1 MTDKRKGELMM
12 VACGVLW
19 SMSGITM
26 KYINWNPL
34 LIVGGRGIF
43 SAVIIFM
50 SMKMSG
56 YKLKVSKKSLG
67 IAFLTFMNLVLFVSA
82 NKYTTAAN
90 AIVLQYTAPVF
101 VLIVTA
107 FVLKRKLRS
116 FEILTVLAALFGII
130 LFFMDQVSG
139 NGMSG
144 NIMAVASGFFMG
156 IMYALTGE
164 IKDDGERISGL
175 VLGHT
180 ALAVICIPLGVYF
193 TDPQEITLLPIMLVV
208 FLGIVQMGIPYS
220 LYGRATA
227 LISGVEVSLI
237 SMIEP
242 ILNPIW
248 VALIYGEIPGF
259 RALVGAV
266 LIIGAVA
273 AYTVI
278 DAKHPAPQAV
288 SDTKQTDIKEENI

>member
-26 KYINWNPL
+26 KYIEWSPL
-34 LIVGGRGIF
+34 LIVGGRGVF
-43 SAVIIFM
+43 SAIIIYV
-50 SMKMSG
+50 SMMMSG
-56 YKLKVSKKSLG
+56 YSLKVTKKSLG

-101 VLIVTA
+101 VLLVTA
-107 FVLKRKLRS
+107 FILKRKLKP

-139 NGMSG
+139 NGLSG

-156 IMYALTGE
+156 IMYAVTGE

-175 VLGHT
+175 VLGHS
-180 ALAVICIPLGVYF
+180 ALALICIPIGAVL
-193 TDPQEITLLPIMLVV
+193 TDPANITLLPILLVV
-208 FLGIVQMGIPYS
+208 FLGVVQMGIPYS

-248 VALIYGEIPGF
+248 VALIYGEVPGS
-259 RALVGAV
+259 RALIGAV
-266 LIIGAVA
+266 LIIGAVI

-278 DAKHPAPQAV
+278 DARNTLPDESVINK
-288 SDTKQTDIKEENI
+288 DTTKE

>member
-34 LIVGGRGIF
+34 LIVGGRGVF
-43 SAVIIFM
+43 SALIIFM

-56 YKLKVSKKSLG
+56 YKLRVTKKSLG

-90 AIVLQYTAPVF
+90 AIVLQYTAPIF

-107 FVLKRKLRS
+107 FILKRKLRN
-116 FEILTVLAALFGII
+116 FEILTVFAALIGIV

-144 NIMAVASGFFMG
+144 NVMAVASGFFMG

-180 ALAVICIPLGVYF
+180 ALAVICIPLGYIF
-193 TDPQEITLLPIMLVV
+193 TDHSEITLIPILLVV
-208 FLGIVQMGIPYS
+208 FLGVVQMGVPYS

-248 VALIYGEIPGF
+248 VALIYGEIPGSH
-259 RALVGAV
+259 ALIGAV
-266 LIIGAVA
+266 LIIGAVI
-273 AYTVI
+273 AYTII
-278 DAKHPAPQAV
+278 DARSPELPA
-288 SDTKQTDIKEENI
+288 DNTTETIKEENI

>member
-1 MTDKRKGELMM
+1 MRRWESSSASAET
-12 VACGVLW
+12 VAL
-19 SMSGITM
+19 S
-26 KYINWNPL
+26 
-34 LIVGGRGIF
+34 
-43 SAVIIFM
+43 
-50 SMKMSG
+50 
-56 YKLKVSKKSLG
+56 
-67 IAFLTFMNLVLFVSA
+67 
-82 NKYTTAAN
+82 N

-107 FVLKRKLRS
+107 FILKRKLRS
-116 FEILTVLAALFGII
+116 FEIITVFAALFGIV

-139 NGMSG
+139 NGMFG
-144 NIMAVASGFFMG
+144 NILAVTSGFFMG

-175 VLGHT
+175 VLGHS
-180 ALAVICIPLGVYF
+180 ALALICCPLGYMF
-193 TDPQEITLLPIMLVV
+193 TDPSEITLVPILLVV
-208 FLGIVQMGIPYS
+208 FLGVVQMGIPYS

-248 VALIYGEIPGF
+248 VALIYGEVPGS

-266 LIIGAVA
+266 LIIGAVI

-278 DAKHPAPQAV
+278 DSKTALP
-288 SDTKQTDIKEENI
+288 SGSENNIE

>member
-1 MTDKRKGELMM
+1 MTAKRKGELMM
-12 VACGVLW
+12 VICGVLW

-43 SAVIIFM
+43 SAAIIFI

-56 YKLKVSKKSLG
+56 YRLKVSKRSIG
-67 IAFLTFMNLVLFVSA
+67 IAFLTFMNLVCFVSA

-116 FEILTVLAALFGII
+116 FEVITVFAALLGIV

-139 NGMSG
+139 NGMFG
-144 NIMAVASGFFMG
+144 NILAVTSGFFMG

-180 ALAVICIPLGVYF
+180 ALAVICVPLGYIF
-193 TDPQEITLLPIMLVV
+193 TDPAEITLLPIMLVV
-208 FLGIVQMGIPYS
+208 FLGVVQMGIPYS

-248 VALIYGEIPGF
+248 VALIYGEVPGS
-259 RALVGAV
+259 RALIGAV
-266 LIIGAVA
+266 LIIGAVV
-273 AYTVI
+273 AYTII
-278 DAKHPAPQAV
+278 DAKNTLPQE
-288 SDTKQTDIKEENI
+288 SETNTEISSGE

>member
-116 FEILTVLAALFGII
+116 FEVLTVLAALFGII

-193 TDPQEITLLPIMLVV
+193 TDPAEITLLPIMLVV

-278 DAKHPAPQAV
+278 DAKHSAPQALD
-288 SDTKQTDIKEENI
+288 DTDNTTIKEENI

>member
-12 VACGVLW
+12 VVCGVLW

-43 SAVIIFM
+43 SAAIIFI

-56 YKLKVSKKSLG
+56 YKLKVSKKSIG
-67 IAFLTFMNLVLFVSA
+67 IAFLTFMNLVCFVSA

-107 FVLKRKLRS
+107 FVLKRKLKS
-116 FEILTVLAALFGII
+116 FEVITVFAALFGIV

-139 NGMSG
+139 NGLFG
-144 NIMAVASGFFMG
+144 NILAVTSGFFMG

-180 ALAVICIPLGVYF
+180 ALAIICVPLGYIF
-193 TDPQEITLLPIMLVV
+193 TDHAEITLLPIMLVV
-208 FLGIVQMGIPYS
+208 FLGVVQMGIPYS

-248 VALIYGEIPGF
+248 VALIYGEVPGS
-259 RALVGAV
+259 RAL
-266 LIIGAVA
+266 IG
-273 AYTVI
+273 
-278 DAKHPAPQAV
+278 
-288 SDTKQTDIKEENI
+288 

>member
-1 MTDKRKGELMM
+1 MM
-12 VACGVLW
+12 VVCGVLW

-43 SAVIIFM
+43 SAAIIYI
-50 SMKMSG
+50 SMRMSG
-56 YKLKVSKKSLG
+56 YKLKVSRKSIG
-67 IAFLTFMNLVLFVSA
+67 IAFLTFMNLVCFVSA

-107 FVLKRKLRS
+107 FILKRKLKR
-116 FEILTVLAALFGII
+116 FEILTVFAALFGIV

-139 NGMSG
+139 NGLFG
-144 NIMAVASGFFMG
+144 NILATTSGFFMG

-180 ALAVICIPLGVYF
+180 ALAVICVPIGWILTEPS
-193 TDPQEITLLPIMLVV
+193 EITLIPILLVV
-208 FLGIVQMGIPYS
+208 FLGVVQMGVPYS

-248 VALIYGEIPGF
+248 VALIYGEVPGS
-259 RALVGAV
+259 RALIGAV
-266 LIIGAVA
+266 LIIGAVI
-273 AYTVI
+273 AYTII
-278 DAKHPAPQAV
+278 DAKNTLPEGSETNQ
-288 SDTKQTDIKEENI
+288 

>member
-34 LIVGGRGIF
+34 LIVGGRGVF
-43 SAVIIFM
+43 SALIIFI

-56 YKLKVSKKSLG
+56 YKLKVTKKSLG

-90 AIVLQYTAPVF
+90 AIVLQYTAPIF

-107 FVLKRKLRS
+107 FILKRKLRS
-116 FEILTVLAALFGII
+116 FEILTVFAALIGIV

-180 ALAVICIPLGVYF
+180 ALAVICIPLGYIF
-193 TDPQEITLLPIMLVV
+193 TDHSEITLIPILLVV
-208 FLGIVQMGIPYS
+208 FLGVVQMGVPYS

-248 VALIYGEIPGF
+248 VALIYGEIPGSH
-259 RALVGAV
+259 ALIGAV
-266 LIIGAVA
+266 LIIGAVI
-273 AYTVI
+273 AYTII
-278 DAKHPAPQAV
+278 DARSPELPA
-288 SDTKQTDIKEENI
+288 DNITETIKEENI

>member
-1 MTDKRKGELMM
+1 MTVMTDKRKGEIMM
-12 VACGVLW
+12 VICGVLW

-26 KYINWNPL
+26 KYINWSPL

-43 SAVIIFM
+43 SAVIIYV

-56 YKLKVSKKSLG
+56 YRLKVTRKSLG
-67 IAFLTFMNLVLFVSA
+67 IAFLTFMNLVCFVSA
-82 NKYTTAAN
+82 NKFTTAAN
-90 AIVLQYTAPVF
+90 AIVLQYTAPIF

-107 FVLKRKLRS
+107 FILKRRLKTH
-116 FEILTVLAALFGII
+116 EIVTVLIALFGIV
-130 LFFMDQVSG
+130 LFFMDQVSN
-139 NGMSG
+139 NGMFG
-144 NIMAVASGFFMG
+144 NILAVTSGFFMG

-180 ALAVICIPLGVYF
+180 SLAVICIPLGVLM
-193 TDPQEITLLPIMLVV
+193 TDPAEITLLPIMLVV
-208 FLGIVQMGIPYS
+208 FLGVVQMGIPYS

-248 VALIYGEIPGF
+248 VALIYGEIPGS

-273 AYTVI
+273 AYTII
-278 DAKHPAPQAV
+278 DARFPAQP
-288 SDTKQTDIKEENI
+288 DKTDNIIKEENT

>member
-1 MTDKRKGELMM
+1 MSDKRKGELMM
-12 VACGVLW
+12 VVCGVLW

-43 SAVIIFM
+43 SAAIIYI
-50 SMKMSG
+50 SMRMSG
-56 YKLKVSKKSLG
+56 YKLKVSRKSIG
-67 IAFLTFMNLVLFVSA
+67 IAFLTFMNLVCFVSA

-107 FVLKRKLRS
+107 FILKRKLKR
-116 FEILTVLAALFGII
+116 FEILTVFAALFGIV

-139 NGMSG
+139 NGLFG
-144 NIMAVASGFFMG
+144 NILATTSGFFMG

-180 ALAVICIPLGVYF
+180 ALALICVPIGWILTEPS
-193 TDPQEITLLPIMLVV
+193 EITLIPILLVV
-208 FLGIVQMGIPYS
+208 FLGVVQMGVPYS

-248 VALIYGEIPGF
+248 VALIYGEVPGS
-259 RALVGAV
+259 RALIGAV
-266 LIIGAVA
+266 LIIGAVI
-273 AYTVI
+273 AYTII
-278 DAKHPAPQAV
+278 DAKNTLPEGSETNQ
-288 SDTKQTDIKEENI
+288 

>member
-1 MTDKRKGELMM
+1 MTDKRRGELMM

-26 KYINWNPL
+26 KYINWSPL
-34 LIVGGRGIF
+34 LIVGGRGVF
-43 SAVIIFM
+43 SALIIFI
-50 SMKMSG
+50 SIKMSG
-56 YKLKVSKKSLG
+56 YKLKVTKKSMG
-67 IAFLTFMNLVLFVSA
+67 MAFLTFMNLLCFVSA

-90 AIVLQYTAPVF
+90 AIVLQYTAPIF
-101 VLIVTA
+101 VLLVTA
-107 FVLKRKLRS
+107 FILKRKLKAH
-116 FEILTVLAALFGII
+116 EIITVLIALGGIV
-130 LFFMDQVSG
+130 LFFMDKVSNNGLFG
-139 NGMSG
+139 NVL
-144 NIMAVASGFFMG
+144 AVTSGFFMG

-180 ALAVICIPLGVYF
+180 ALALICIPIGLVL
-193 TDPQEITLLPIMLVV
+193 TDPAEITLVPILLVV
-208 FLGIVQMGIPYS
+208 FLGVVQMGIPYS

-248 VALIYGEIPGF
+248 VALIYGEVPGS

-266 LIIGAVA
+266 LIIGAVV
-273 AYTVI
+273 AYTII
-278 DAKHPAPQAV
+278 DAKEPAPGDEVPAE
-288 SDTKQTDIKEENI
+288 TGENIN

>member
-34 LIVGGRGIF
+34 LIVGGRGVF
-43 SAVIIFM
+43 SALIIFI

-56 YKLKVSKKSLG
+56 YKLKVTKKSLG

-90 AIVLQYTAPVF
+90 AIVLQYTAPIF

-107 FVLKRKLRS
+107 FILKRKLRS
-116 FEILTVLAALFGII
+116 FEILTVFAALIGIV

-180 ALAVICIPLGVYF
+180 ALAVICIPLGYIF
-193 TDPQEITLLPIMLVV
+193 TDHSEITLIPILLVV
-208 FLGIVQMGIPYS
+208 FLGVVQMGVPYS

-248 VALIYGEIPGF
+248 VALIYGEIPGSH
-259 RALVGAV
+259 ALIGAV

-273 AYTVI
+273 AYTII
-278 DAKHPAPQAV
+278 DARSPELPA
-288 SDTKQTDIKEENI
+288 DNITETIKEENI

>member
-34 LIVGGRGIF
+34 LIVGGRGVF
-43 SAVIIFM
+43 SALIIFI

-56 YKLKVSKKSLG
+56 YKLKVTKKSLG

-90 AIVLQYTAPVF
+90 AIVLQYTAPIF

-107 FVLKRKLRS
+107 FILKRKLRS
-116 FEILTVLAALFGII
+116 FEILTVFAALIGIV

-180 ALAVICIPLGVYF
+180 ALAVICIPLGYIF
-193 TDPQEITLLPIMLVV
+193 TDHSEITLIPILLVV
-208 FLGIVQMGIPYS
+208 FLGVVQMGVPYS

-248 VALIYGEIPGF
+248 VALIYGEIPGSH
-259 RALVGAV
+259 ALIGAV

-273 AYTVI
+273 AYTII
-278 DAKHPAPQAV
+278 DAKQPELPA
-288 SDTKQTDIKEENI
+288 DNITETIKEENI

>member
-12 VACGVLW
+12 VACGGLW

-34 LIVGGRGIF
+34 LIVGGRGVF
-43 SAVIIFM
+43 SALIIFI

-56 YKLKVSKKSLG
+56 YKLKVTKKSLG

-90 AIVLQYTAPVF
+90 AIVLQYTAPIF

-107 FVLKRKLRS
+107 FILKRELRS
-116 FEILTVLAALFGII
+116 FEILTVFAALIGIV

-180 ALAVICIPLGVYF
+180 ALAVICIPLGYIF
-193 TDPQEITLLPIMLVV
+193 TDHSEITLIPILLVV
-208 FLGIVQMGIPYS
+208 FLGVVQMGVPYS

-248 VALIYGEIPGF
+248 VALIYGEIPGSH
-259 RALVGAV
+259 ALIGAV

-273 AYTVI
+273 AYTII
-278 DAKHPAPQAV
+278 DARSPELPA
-288 SDTKQTDIKEENI
+288 DNITETIKEENI

>member
-1 MTDKRKGELMM
+1 MM
-12 VACGVLW
+12 VVCGVLW

-43 SAVIIFM
+43 SAAIIYI
-50 SMKMSG
+50 SMRMSG
-56 YKLKVSKKSLG
+56 YKLKVSRKSIG
-67 IAFLTFMNLVLFVSA
+67 IAFLTFLNLVCFVSA
-82 NKYTTAAN
+82 NQYTTAAN

-107 FVLKRKLRS
+107 FILKRKLKR
-116 FEILTVLAALFGII
+116 FEILTVFAALFGIV

-139 NGMSG
+139 NGLFG
-144 NIMAVASGFFMG
+144 NILATTSGFFMG

-180 ALAVICIPLGVYF
+180 ALAVICVPIGWILTEPS
-193 TDPQEITLLPIMLVV
+193 EITLIPILLVV
-208 FLGIVQMGIPYS
+208 FLGVVQMGVPYS

-227 LISGVEVSLI
+227 LISGVEISLI

-248 VALIYGEIPGF
+248 VALIYGEVPGS
-259 RALVGAV
+259 RALIGAV
-266 LIIGAVA
+266 LIIGAVI
-273 AYTVI
+273 AYTII
-278 DAKHPAPQAV
+278 DAKNTLPEGSGTNQ
-288 SDTKQTDIKEENI
+288 

>member
-34 LIVGGRGIF
+34 LIVGGRGVF
-43 SAVIIFM
+43 SALIIFI

-56 YKLKVSKKSLG
+56 YKLKVTKKSLG

-90 AIVLQYTAPVF
+90 AIVLQYTAPIF

-107 FVLKRKLRS
+107 FILKRKLRS
-116 FEILTVLAALFGII
+116 FEILTVFAALIGIV

-180 ALAVICIPLGVYF
+180 ALAVICIPLGYIF
-193 TDPQEITLLPIMLVV
+193 TDHSEITLIPILLVV
-208 FLGIVQMGIPYS
+208 FLGVVQMGVPYS

-248 VALIYGEIPGF
+248 VALFYGEIPGSH
-259 RALVGAV
+259 ALIGAV
-266 LIIGAVA
+266 LIIGAVI
-273 AYTVI
+273 AYTII
-278 DAKHPAPQAV
+278 DARSPELPA
-288 SDTKQTDIKEENI
+288 DNTTETIKEENI

>member
-12 VACGVLW
+12 VVCGVLW

-43 SAVIIFM
+43 SAAIIFI

-56 YKLKVSKKSLG
+56 YKLKVSKKSIG
-67 IAFLTFMNLVLFVSA
+67 IAFLTFMNLVCFVSA

-107 FVLKRKLRS
+107 FILKRKLRS
-116 FEILTVLAALFGII
+116 FEVITVFAALFGIV

-139 NGMSG
+139 NGLFG
-144 NIMAVASGFFMG
+144 NILAVTSGFFMG

-180 ALAVICIPLGVYF
+180 ALAIICVPLGYIF
-193 TDPQEITLLPIMLVV
+193 TDHAEITLLPIMLVV
-208 FLGIVQMGIPYS
+208 FLGVVQMGIPYS

-248 VALIYGEIPGF
+248 VALIYGEVPGS
-259 RALVGAV
+259 RALIGAV
-266 LIIGAVA
+266 LIIGAVI
-273 AYTVI
+273 AYTI
-278 DAKHPAPQAV
+278 DAKNTLPPE
-288 SDTKQTDIKEENI
+288 SENYTEISSGE

>member
-12 VACGVLW
+12 VVCGVLW

-43 SAVIIFM
+43 SAAIIFI

-56 YKLKVSKKSLG
+56 YKLKVSKKSIG
-67 IAFLTFMNLVLFVSA
+67 IAFLTFMNLVCFVSA

-107 FVLKRKLRS
+107 FILKRKLRS
-116 FEILTVLAALFGII
+116 FDVITVFAALFGIV

-139 NGMSG
+139 NGLFG
-144 NIMAVASGFFMG
+144 NILAVTSGFFMG

-175 VLGHT
+175 VL
-180 ALAVICIPLGVYF
+180 VPLGYIF
-193 TDPQEITLLPIMLVV
+193 TDHAEITLLPIMLVV
-208 FLGIVQMGIPYS
+208 FLGVVQMGIPYS

-248 VALIYGEIPGF
+248 VALIYGEVPGS
-259 RALVGAV
+259 RALIGAV
-266 LIIGAVA
+266 LIIGAVI
-273 AYTVI
+273 AYTII
-278 DAKHPAPQAV
+278 DAKNTLPPE
-288 SDTKQTDIKEENI
+288 SENNTEISSGE

>member
-1 MTDKRKGELMM
+1 MTGKRKGELMM
-12 VACGVLW
+12 VICGVLW

-26 KYINWNPL
+26 KYINWSPL

-43 SAVIIFM
+43 SAVIIYI
-50 SMKMSG
+50 SMRMSG
-56 YKLKVSKKSLG
+56 YRLKVTGKSLG
-67 IAFLTFMNLVLFVSA
+67 IAFLTFMNLVCFVSA

-107 FVLKRKLRS
+107 FILKRRLRS
-116 FEILTVLAALFGII
+116 FEIVTVFAAMFGIV

-139 NGMSG
+139 NGLFG
-144 NIMAVASGFFMG
+144 NILAVTSGFFMG

-180 ALAVICIPLGVYF
+180 ALALICVPIGIFL
-193 TDPQEITLLPIMLVV
+193 TDPSEITLVPILLVV
-208 FLGIVQMGIPYS
+208 FLGVVQMGIPYS

-248 VALIYGEIPGF
+248 VALIYGEIPGS
-259 RALVGAV
+259 RALTGAV
-266 LIIGAVA
+266 LIIGAVI
-273 AYTVI
+273 AYTII
-278 DAKHPAPQAV
+278 DAKHPLPSGNGTEIQ
-288 SDTKQTDIKEENI
+288 

>member
-12 VACGVLW
+12 VACGGLW

-34 LIVGGRGIF
+34 LIVGGRGVF
-43 SAVIIFM
+43 SALIIFI

-56 YKLKVSKKSLG
+56 YKLKVTKKSLG

-90 AIVLQYTAPVF
+90 AIVLQYTAPIF

-107 FVLKRKLRS
+107 FILKRKLRS
-116 FEILTVLAALFGII
+116 FEILTVFAALIGIV

-180 ALAVICIPLGVYF
+180 ALAVICIPLGYIF
-193 TDPQEITLLPIMLVV
+193 TDHSEITLIPILLVV
-208 FLGIVQMGIPYS
+208 FLGVVQMGVPYS

-248 VALIYGEIPGF
+248 VALIYGEIPGSH
-259 RALVGAV
+259 ALIGAV

-273 AYTVI
+273 AYTII
-278 DAKHPAPQAV
+278 DARSPELPA
-288 SDTKQTDIKEENI
+288 DNITETIKEENI

>member
-12 VACGVLW
+12 VVCGVLW

-43 SAVIIFM
+43 SAAIIFI

-56 YKLKVSKKSLG
+56 YKLKVSKKSIG
-67 IAFLTFMNLVLFVSA
+67 IAFLTFMNLVCFVSA
-82 NKYTTAAN
+82 NRYTTAAN

-107 FVLKRKLRS
+107 FILKRKLRS
-116 FEILTVLAALFGII
+116 FEVITVFAALFGIV

-139 NGMSG
+139 NGLFG
-144 NIMAVASGFFMG
+144 NILAVTSGFFMG

-180 ALAVICIPLGVYF
+180 ALAIICVPLGYIF
-193 TDPQEITLLPIMLVV
+193 TDHAEITLLPIMLVV
-208 FLGIVQMGIPYS
+208 FLGVVQMGIPYS

-248 VALIYGEIPGF
+248 VALIYGEVPGS
-259 RALVGAV
+259 RALIGAV
-266 LIIGAVA
+266 LIIGAVI
-273 AYTVI
+273 AYTII
-278 DAKHPAPQAV
+278 DAKNTLPPE
-288 SDTKQTDIKEENI
+288 SENNTEISSGE

>member
-26 KYINWNPL
+26 KYIEWSPL
-34 LIVGGRGIF
+34 LIVGGRGVF
-43 SAVIIFM
+43 SAVIIYV
-50 SMKMSG
+50 SMMMSG
-56 YKLKVSKKSLG
+56 YSLKVTKKSLG

-101 VLIVTA
+101 VLLVTA
-107 FVLKRKLRS
+107 FVLKRKLKP

-139 NGMSG
+139 NGLSG

-156 IMYALTGE
+156 IMYAVTGE

-175 VLGHT
+175 VLGHS
-180 ALAVICIPLGVYF
+180 ALALICIPIGAVL
-193 TDPQEITLLPIMLVV
+193 TDPANITLLPILLVV
-208 FLGIVQMGIPYS
+208 FLGVVQMGIPYS

-248 VALIYGEIPGF
+248 VALIYGEVPGS
-259 RALVGAV
+259 RALIGAV
-266 LIIGAVA
+266 LIIGAVI

-278 DAKHPAPQAV
+278 DAKNTV
-288 SDTKQTDIKEENI
+288 TVESNT

>member
-26 KYINWNPL
+26 KYIDWNPL
-34 LIVGGRGIF
+34 LIVGGRGVF
-43 SAVIIFM
+43 SALIIYI
-50 SMKMSG
+50 SMRMSG

-67 IAFLTFMNLVLFVSA
+67 IAFLTFMNLVFFVSA

-101 VLIVTA
+101 VLLVTA
-107 FVLKRKLRS
+107 FVLKRKLRT

-139 NGMSG
+139 NGLSG

-156 IMYALTGE
+156 VMYAVTGE

-193 TDPQEITLLPIMLVV
+193 TDPANITLIPILLVV
-208 FLGIVQMGIPYS
+208 FLGVVQMGIPYS

-248 VALIYGEIPGF
+248 VALIYGEVPGS
-259 RALVGAV
+259 RALIGAV
-266 LIIGAVA
+266 LIIGAVI

-278 DAKHPAPQAV
+278 DAKYPLPQG
-288 SDTKQTDIKEENI
+288 SDNDIEKSSGE

>member
-43 SAVIIFM
+43 SAVIIYI

-56 YKLKVSKKSLG
+56 YKLKATKKSIG
-67 IAFLTFMNLVLFVSA
+67 IAFLTFMNLVCFVSA

-107 FVLKRKLRS
+107 FILKRKLRN
-116 FEILTVLAALFGII
+116 FEIITVFAALFGIV

-139 NGMSG
+139 NGLFG
-144 NIMAVASGFFMG
+144 NVLAVTSGFFMG

-180 ALAVICIPLGVYF
+180 ALALICVPLGYIF
-193 TDPQEITLLPIMLVV
+193 TDHAEITLLPIMLVV
-208 FLGIVQMGIPYS
+208 FLGVVQMGIPYS

-248 VALIYGEIPGF
+248 VALIYGEIPGS
-259 RALVGAV
+259 RAFVGAI

-273 AYTVI
+273 AYTII
-278 DAKHPAPQAV
+278 DARSANHEL
-288 SDTKQTDIKEENI
+288 QTGNEQIN

>member
-34 LIVGGRGIF
+34 LIVGGRGVF
-43 SAVIIFM
+43 SALIIFI

-56 YKLKVSKKSLG
+56 YKLKVTKKSLG

-90 AIVLQYTAPVF
+90 AIVLQYTAPIF

-107 FVLKRKLRS
+107 FILKRKLRS
-116 FEILTVLAALFGII
+116 FEILTVFAALIGIV

-180 ALAVICIPLGVYF
+180 ALAVICIPLGYIF
-193 TDPQEITLLPIMLVV
+193 TDHSEITLIPILLVV
-208 FLGIVQMGIPYS
+208 FLGVVQMGVPYS

-248 VALIYGEIPGF
+248 VALFYGEIPGSH
-259 RALVGAV
+259 ALIGAV
-266 LIIGAVA
+266 LIIGAVI
-273 AYTVI
+273 AYTII
-278 DAKHPAPQAV
+278 DARSPELPA
-288 SDTKQTDIKEENI
+288 DNITETIKEENI

>member
-43 SAVIIFM
+43 SALIIFI
-50 SMKMSG
+50 SMRMSG
-56 YKLKVSKKSLG
+56 YSLKVSKKSLG

-116 FEILTVLAALFGII
+116 FEILTVLAALFGIV

-208 FLGIVQMGIPYS
+208 FLGVVQMGIPYS

-259 RALVGAV
+259 RALIGAV

-278 DAKHPAPQAV
+278 DARNPAPQALNN
-288 SDTKQTDIKEENI
+288 TENINIKEENI

>member
-12 VACGVLW
+12 VICGVLW

-43 SAVIIFM
+43 SAVIIYI

-67 IAFLTFMNLVLFVSA
+67 IAFLTFMNLVCFVSA

-107 FVLKRKLRS
+107 FILKRKLKIY
-116 FEILTVLAALFGII
+116 EIVTVFAALFGIV

-139 NGMSG
+139 NGMFG
-144 NIMAVASGFFMG
+144 NILAVTSGFFMG

-180 ALAVICIPLGVYF
+180 ALAIICVPLGWIF
-193 TDPQEITLLPIMLVV
+193 TDPAEITLIPILLVV
-208 FLGIVQMGIPYS
+208 FLGVVQMGIPYS

-248 VALIYGEIPGF
+248 VALIYGEIPGS
-259 RALVGAV
+259 RALVGAA
-266 LIIGAVA
+266 LIIGAVIC
-273 AYTVI
+273 YTII
-278 DAKHPAPQAV
+278 DAKEPALKADNNNNQ
-288 SDTKQTDIKEENI
+288 

>member
-34 LIVGGRGIF
+34 LIAGGRGIF
-43 SAVIIFM
+43 SAVIIYV
-50 SMKMSG
+50 SMRMSG
-56 YKLKVSKKSLG
+56 YKLKATRKSIG
-67 IAFLTFMNLVLFVSA
+67 IAFLTFMNLVCFVSA

-107 FVLKRKLRS
+107 FILKRKLRS
-116 FEILTVLAALFGII
+116 FEIITVFAALFGIV

-139 NGMSG
+139 NGMFG
-144 NIMAVASGFFMG
+144 NILAVTSGFFMG

-175 VLGHT
+175 VLGHS
-180 ALAVICIPLGVYF
+180 ALALICCPLGYMF
-193 TDPQEITLLPIMLVV
+193 TDPSEITLVPILLVV
-208 FLGIVQMGIPYS
+208 FLGVVQMGIPYS

-248 VALIYGEIPGF
+248 VALIYGEVPGS

-266 LIIGAVA
+266 LIIGAVI

-278 DAKHPAPQAV
+278 DSKTALP
-288 SDTKQTDIKEENI
+288 SGSENNIE

>member
-34 LIVGGRGIF
+34 LIVGGRGVF
-43 SAVIIFM
+43 SALIIFM

-56 YKLKVSKKSLG
+56 YKLRVTKKSLG

-90 AIVLQYTAPVF
+90 AIVLQYTAPIF

-107 FVLKRKLRS
+107 FILKRKLRS
-116 FEILTVLAALFGII
+116 FEILTVFAALIGIV

-144 NIMAVASGFFMG
+144 NVMAVASGFFMG

-180 ALAVICIPLGVYF
+180 ALAVICIPLGYIF
-193 TDPQEITLLPIMLVV
+193 TDHSEITLIPILLVV
-208 FLGIVQMGIPYS
+208 FLGVVQMGVPYS

-248 VALIYGEIPGF
+248 VALIYGEIPGSH
-259 RALVGAV
+259 ALIGAV
-266 LIIGAVA
+266 LIIGAVI
-273 AYTVI
+273 AYTII
-278 DAKHPAPQAV
+278 DARSPELPA
-288 SDTKQTDIKEENI
+288 DNTTETIKEENI

>member
-12 VACGVLW
+12 VVCAVLW

-26 KYINWNPL
+26 KYINWSPL
-34 LIVGGRGIF
+34 LIVGGRGVF
-43 SAVIIFM
+43 SALIIFT

-56 YKLKVSKKSLG
+56 YKLKATRKSLG
-67 IAFLTFMNLVLFVSA
+67 IAFLTFMNLVFFVSA

-90 AIVLQYTAPVF
+90 AIVLQYTAPIF

-107 FVLKRKLRS
+107 FILKRKLRK
-116 FEILTVLAALFGII
+116 FEVLTVLAALFGII

-139 NGMSG
+139 NGLSG

-156 IMYALTGE
+156 IMYAVTGE

-193 TDPQEITLLPIMLVV
+193 TEPSEITLLPIMLVV
-208 FLGIVQMGIPYS
+208 FLGVVQMGIPYS

-248 VALIYGEIPGF
+248 VALIYGEIPGS
-259 RALVGAV
+259 RALMGAV
-266 LIIGAVA
+266 LIIGAVI

-278 DAKHPAPQAV
+278 DARSGDPDPKAA
-288 SDTKQTDIKEENI
+288 N